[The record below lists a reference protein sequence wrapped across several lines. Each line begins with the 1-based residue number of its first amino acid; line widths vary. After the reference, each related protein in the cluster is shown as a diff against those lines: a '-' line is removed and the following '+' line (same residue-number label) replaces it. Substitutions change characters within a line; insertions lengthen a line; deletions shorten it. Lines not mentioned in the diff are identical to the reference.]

1 VNSDCQLRPNR
12 LFKSH
17 INEEGSNLNFLQD
30 RGCQVHT
37 LDLADTTPL
46 LTRKPKSF
54 GFHASVNHKLKRG
67 GAMTVLSILIGFL
80 AGMILLGVLGWLM
93 MPGLMLKE
101 WQSPFDVEETVE
113 KISRNAVAEGWV
125 VSSVLPLDESVKKHG
140 GGDLP
145 LVRLVN
151 LCQADH
157 AYKILREDPTK
168 IVSVMMPC
176 TISVYQKTDGKT
188 YVGTMNA
195 GLMGKMF
202 GGIVAKVMGGV
213 VAKQQQSF
221 ISFVHK
227 KA

>member
-1 VNSDCQLRPNR
+1 MIISSL
-12 LFKSH
+12 
-17 INEEGSNLNFLQD
+17 
-30 RGCQVHT
+30 
-37 LDLADTTPL
+37 
-46 LTRKPKSF
+46 
-54 GFHASVNHKLKRG
+54 
-67 GAMTVLSILIGFL
+67 LIGFL
-80 AGMILLGVLGWLM
+80 GGMILLGVLGWLM

-101 WQSPFDVEETVE
+101 WQSPLDVEETVE
-113 KISRNAVAEGWV
+113 KISQNAVAEGWV
-125 VSSVLPLDESVKKHG
+125 VSSVIPLDDSVKKHG

-151 LCQADH
+151 LCH
-157 AYKILREDPTK
+157 AHHAFRILKEDPTK

-213 VAKQQQSF
+213 VAKQQRAF
-221 ISFVHK
+221 ISFVHN